1 MTFAELLTARE
12 QEFAQAQ
19 EQVAHWTRVAIAKQA
34 QVEELRAQLADE
46 PPAKEKKK

>member
-19 EQVAHWTRVAIAKQA
+19 EQVAHWTRAAIAKQA
-34 QVEELRAQLADE
+34 PVEELRAERAE
-46 PPAKEKKK
+46 APPAKEKKK